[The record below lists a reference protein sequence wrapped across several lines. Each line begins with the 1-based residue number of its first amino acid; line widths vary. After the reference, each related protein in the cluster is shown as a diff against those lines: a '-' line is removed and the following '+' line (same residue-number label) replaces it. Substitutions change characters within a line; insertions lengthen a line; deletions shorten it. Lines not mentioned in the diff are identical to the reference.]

1 MMRSVQKAEQVFE
14 VQCSVKV
21 ESDLDV
27 SKALRAC
34 QVATMM
40 NCDMKTVNVFVQ
52 RLRSTL
58 HTDADKALLMTFA
71 DGFEMP
77 SEADTGR
84 HF

>member
-1 MMRSVQKAEQVFE
+1 
-14 VQCSVKV
+14 
-21 ESDLDV
+21 
-27 SKALRAC
+27 
-34 QVATMM
+34 MM
-40 NCDMKTVNVFVQ
+40 NCEMKTVNVFVQ